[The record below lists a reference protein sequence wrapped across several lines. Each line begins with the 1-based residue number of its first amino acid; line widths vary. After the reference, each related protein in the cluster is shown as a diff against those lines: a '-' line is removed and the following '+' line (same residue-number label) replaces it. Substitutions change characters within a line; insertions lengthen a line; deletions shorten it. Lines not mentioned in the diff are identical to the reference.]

1 MWQEEQD
8 RLYIHIH
15 VDRYIILYRKR
26 ERKLLTFW
34 GRPSC
39 TYVVDDS
46 LQEKNRRNTKERQE
60 LFVYITL

>member
-34 GRPSC
+34 GWPSY

-46 LQEKNRRNTKERQE
+46 LQEKIEGTQKRDR
-60 LFVYITL
+60 VSSSI

>member
-46 LQEKNRRNTKERQE
+46 LQEKIEGTQKRDR
-60 LFVYITL
+60 VSSSI